1 MNESGSK
8 REVDTSKTNDPL
20 MKQELLFQRFTI
32 GVLLFLVIA
41 VPCLLIQLGFA
52 PHFNAVLLCSVP
64 LFFRFAVDRTIYGTY
79 SKKARGSIVT
89 RSSDSLLHFVQGL
102 FGAFTFI
109 CFLESGSDLS
119 FLRLLLTIAAWFYPL
134 YNISKRCIKRG
145 NYFWESSFY
154 VNHADYTAGLWCGQ
168 FLFWLWSRELVFLPL
183 SVFVDSDI
191 PPRLYVAYGML
202 LFYNFAAAFLG
213 LITRGSLRRE
223 IKEEEN
229 FSFNDNDDSF
239 SNSTIHSSPNL
250 PSKKNNE
257 SQNQSGD
264 SLISSIFGRSEIL
277 TDDEFHSR
285 RYEEREKEDKF
296 VRKKSLIQ

>member
-1 MNESGSK
+1 
-8 REVDTSKTNDPL
+8 
-20 MKQELLFQRFTI
+20 MKQEMMFQRFSI
-32 GVLLFLVIA
+32 VILLFLVIA

-64 LFFRFAVDRTIYGTY
+64 LFFRFAVDRTIYGMY
-79 SKKARGSIVT
+79 SKKAQGAIVT

-109 CFLESGSDLS
+109 CFVESASDLS
-119 FLRLLLTIAAWFYPL
+119 FLRLLLTIAAWSYPL

-145 NYFWESSFY
+145 SYFWESSFY

-168 FLFWLWSRELVFLPL
+168 LLFWLWSRELVFLPL
-183 SVFVDSDI
+183 SVFVNSGI
-191 PPRLYVAYGML
+191 PSRLYVAYGIL
-202 LFYNFAAAFLG
+202 LSYNIAAAFLG
-213 LITRGSLRRE
+213 LVTRGSVKRE
-223 IKEEEN
+223 NKEEEN
-229 FSFNDNDDSF
+229 VSFNDNDDSF
-239 SNSTIHSSPNL
+239 SGSTIHSSPNL
-250 PSKKNNE
+250 PSKQNNE
-257 SQNQSGD
+257 SENQSGD